1 MTARRRLFS
10 AAGRRSS
17 ARPPTGPCWLIPS
30 PIWFVGCLIG
40 VILVGVDVAGRGA
53 VRSEDLT
60 LLALLL
66 AGAVVFGYYGRRWLR
81 ARGWA

>member
-1 MTARRRLFS
+1 
-10 AAGRRSS
+10 
-17 ARPPTGPCWLIPS
+17 
-30 PIWFVGCLIG
+30 VGCLIG
-40 VILVGVDVAGRGA
+40 VILVGVDVTGRGA